1 MKKQNPAAS
10 AFAPARLSSDVEN
23 ELTKTFPSEDVLD
36 RPEFDARDFINRNFP
51 DEPSLSDIS
60 PFANQL
66 RIGMKELDDQLS
78 KASQAQRLAAHQA
91 TVDLKDAKVAVTH
104 LLDKIQDIHGKAHQS
119 EVMVQDIC
127 RDIKQLDHAKQHL
140 QATLTTLKRLHALVQ
155 AVDQL
160 ELKASQ
166 RSYTETATL
175 LQSVN
180 ELFAHFDAY
189 TNVHK
194 IVELHSTVRGLQEEL
209 KAQVFADFSSVGS
222 FESIEDTFPS
232 KTAMQA
238 VLNNLSAACAVVDA
252 LGKPTRTK
260 LVHVFCQDQLSSY
273 EKLYGDGGELAALE
287 QAEKRFSWFY
297 QLLRA
302 IGPRL
307 EVVFPKPWQ
316 IERRLC
322 IFFCEITRNHL
333 LNQLGNETPDEI
345 NVMALLKALQRS
357 LLFEKDA
364 AARFE
369 GNASVDGG
377 DDEIDET
384 GEIISRDSA
393 EAIKRKYRRKKLQ
406 ADEKGHHDVK
416 PGSNALNQD
425 KQQSDS
431 LDCDQDL
438 PTIVGFISR
447 SFDPFMTAYVQL
459 ERKNMAQM
467 ITDGIASEI
476 VDRNGQLPVFS
487 SSVGM
492 FAYIRNSVQRC
503 TVLTNGQ
510 TFFNLQNEFKR
521 CFQLYS
527 QRMSQKLPAYSNSIH
542 STNLAAENNSSSN
555 SSVATSS
562 SHNGSLGSSSSK
574 NGLSV
579 EKLEELCFV
588 INTAQY
594 CAETL
599 PSLEDVIRQKIDPA
613 FSKAIDLSAEID
625 IFHDVAAASMKCVV
639 AGVERLLDDSLQ
651 AIPKLN
657 WQSWETVGDENS
669 YVVQIGQQV
678 RLLVPIIRQMLAQ
691 VYFVNFY
698 DKFTAS
704 FIPKI
709 LQAIMKCRKV
719 NQVATQQ
726 LLLDVC
732 ALKSLFLQLPVLV
745 TDSSSFSGS
754 TDVPARFTKFV
765 TQEFGKIEAVLKLIG
780 TPNEMLIESFKIM
793 WPDGSPED
801 LQAIMNIKGFRKQ
814 DQSSY
819 LEILGKQGRSLGK
832 IANMEKMNDMTES
845 LKKNMQH
852 FAKVPFPFHNQ

>member
-1 MKKQNPAAS
+1 MEKQSPATS
-10 AFAPARLSSDVEN
+10 SFTPTRLSSDVEN
-23 ELTKTFPSEDVLD
+23 ALDEIFPSEDVLD

-51 DEPSLSDIS
+51 DEPSLSDIG
-60 PFANQL
+60 PFADQL
-66 RIGMKELDDQLS
+66 RIGMKELDDHLS

-140 QATLTTLKRLHALVQ
+140 QTTLQTLKRLHALVQ

-166 RSYTETATL
+166 RNYTETATL

-180 ELFAHFDAY
+180 ELFSFFDAY

-194 IVELHSTVRGLQEEL
+194 IVELHNTVRGLQEEL

-222 FESIEDTFPS
+222 FESIEDKFPTEAS
-232 KTAMQA
+232 IKA

-252 LGKPTRTK
+252 LGKPVRTK
-260 LVHVFCQDQLSSY
+260 LVHVFCQDQLGSY
-273 EKLYGDGGELAALE
+273 EKLYGVGGEFASLE
-287 QAEKRFSWFY
+287 QTEKRFSWFY

-302 IGPRL
+302 IGPKL
-307 EVVFPKPWQ
+307 EVIFPKSWQ

-333 LNQLGNETPDEI
+333 LNQLGNQTPDEI

-369 GNASVDGG
+369 GNVSAENGE
-377 DDEIDET
+377 DEIDES
-384 GEIISRDSA
+384 GEIIARDSV

-406 ADEKGHHDVK
+406 ADEKGLHGVRSGLD
-416 PGSNALNQD
+416 AD
-425 KQQSDS
+425 KQQNDS
-431 LDCDQDL
+431 LECKHDL
-438 PTIVGFISR
+438 PTIIGFISR
-447 SFDPFMTAYVQL
+447 SFDPFMTAYVHL
-459 ERKNMAQM
+459 ERKNMEQM

-492 FAYIRNSVQRC
+492 FAYIRNSVKRC

-521 CFQLYS
+521 CFQLYA
-527 QRMSQKLPAYSNSIH
+527 QRMTQKLPAYSSSAY
-542 STNLAAENNSSSN
+542 STSLPTENNSSSN
-555 SSVATSS
+555 SSLAASS
-562 SHNGSLGSSSSK
+562 VHNGVLGSNSAK
-574 NGLSV
+574 TGLSV
-579 EKLEELCFV
+579 EKLEELCFI

-613 FSKAIDLSAEID
+613 FSKAIDLTAEID
-625 IFHDVAAASMKCVV
+625 IFHDLAAASMKCVV
-639 AGVERLLDDSLQ
+639 TGVERLLDDSLQ

-669 YVVQIGQQV
+669 YVVEIGQQI
-678 RLLVPIIRQMLAQ
+678 RQLVPIIRQMLAQ
-691 VYFVNFY
+691 VYFTNFY

-704 FIPKI
+704 FLPKI

-726 LLLDVC
+726 LLLDIC
-732 ALKSLFLQLPVLV
+732 ALKSLFLQLPILV
-745 TDSSSFSGS
+745 SDTSTASGS
-754 TDVPARFTKFV
+754 IDVPARFTKFV

-793 WPDGSPED
+793 WPDGTPED

-832 IANMEKMNDMTES
+832 IANMDKMNDMTES

-852 FAKVPFPFHNQ
+852 FAKVPFPFHNP